1 MRSLHLTVDSEASTS
16 STSRIRHS
24 LAPLS
29 LSQSV
34 IIQSPSYTLQHHH
47 HHHHHQPRPQLLAL
61 RSCSLNPA
69 RPLVPVP
76 DVIRCY
82 QELIVAR
89 PLAPVPDSPRC
100 FDDIRCYQELSPARP
115 LAPVPDSSRCF
126 DVIRCYQELI
136 DNKSR
141 FRRPVPLPERHV
153 EVVNSCWTKTDHG
166 NLSCVP

>member
-1 MRSLHLTVDSEASTS
+1 MQRQAEPMMRSLHLTVDSEASTS

-34 IIQSPSYTLQHHH
+34 IIQSPSYTLQHHHH

-100 FDDIRCYQELSPARP
+100 FD
-115 LAPVPDSSRCF
+115 
-126 DVIRCYQELI
+126 VIRCYQELI